1 MLYRP
6 MHASDRERPSR
17 PTIVIHAGAGPVGA
31 ELRDHRQEVESTLR
45 RVLRT
50 AAARLGSGQD
60 AVAVAVEAVQA
71 MEDFEHFN
79 AGYGA
84 ALCSDGS
91 VELSA
96 ALMRGEDRAAG
107 AVAGVRTVRN
117 PIRAAQ
123 LVLESRQVL
132 MIGQAADALAE
143 AHGAEL
149 WPNHGFVTELQTVR
163 LQAHVDRRTDDPGTA
178 DDRATA
184 DDRGTVDDRG
194 IVDDR
199 GTVGAVCLDSHGRLA
214 AATSTGG
221 MTGQPP
227 GRVGDSPLFGAGT
240 WADDQIA
247 VSCTGEGEAF
257 IRVGVARWMACL
269 VNDGVS
275 AEEAGRRALAEVTA
289 LGGEGGLIVLDAE
302 GNAAMPFSSQ
312 AMPRGIWRDGQEP
325 QVHVT

>member
-1 MLYRP
+1 MNCPEADDSAETPPGVLLYRP
-6 MHASDRERPSR
+6 MHASDRELPSR
-17 PTIVIHAGAGPVGA
+17 PAILIHAGAGPVGA
-31 ELRDHRQEVESTLR
+31 ELRDHRQEVESTLH
-45 RVLRT
+45 RVLKT
-50 AAARLGSGQD
+50 AAERLKGGQD
-60 AVAVAVEAVQA
+60 AVAVAVEAVRA

-107 AVAGVRTVRN
+107 AVAGVRTIRN
-117 PIRAAQ
+117 PIGAAS

-143 AHGAEL
+143 AHGVER
-149 WPNHGFVTELQTVR
+149 WPNHAFVTELQRAR
-163 LQAHVDRRTDDPGTA
+163 LQASSERRP
-178 DDRATA
+178 
-184 DDRGTVDDRG
+184 
-194 IVDDR
+194 DDR

-227 GRVGDSPLFGAGT
+227 GRVGDSPQFGAGT

-269 VNDGVS
+269 VKDGVS
-275 AEEAGRRALAEVTA
+275 VEEAGRRALADVTE
-289 LGGEGGLIVLDAE
+289 LGGEGGLIVLGAD
-302 GNAAMPFSSQ
+302 GQAAMPFTSQ
-312 AMPRGIWRDGQEP
+312 AMPRGMWRDGQEP